1 MPVAGKGAAIRDFGE
16 SDYKRNCQPRLARD
30 RRCLIRLG
38 DPAGWQPLPCP
49 RHRLVTQAGGPRRT
63 GQVAPSAR
71 AAGRTPRNRR
81 DCLRPRTVTTARTSK
96 YLSHHRRLPPENRK
110 RGKDRC
116 RGDGRRSVSA
126 CSGEPELARS

>member
-16 SDYKRNCQPRLARD
+16 SDYKRNCQPWLARD

-38 DPAGWQPLPCP
+38 DPAGLQPLPCP
-49 RHRLVTQAGGPRRT
+49 RHRLGTQAGGPRRT
-63 GQVAPSAR
+63 GQVAPSAQ

-81 DCLRPRTVTTARTSK
+81 DWLRPGTVATARTSK
-96 YLSHHRRLPPENRK
+96 DPSHHRRLSENRK

-116 RGDGRRSVSA
+116 RGDVHCSVSA
-126 CSGEPELARS
+126 CSGEPELGRS